1 MKCCP
6 KLHLK
11 RVAREVTTC
20 LELLGA
26 FSDLQA
32 QSYYAVPGDLA
43 VQKEMVKIRDKRG
56 AFTS

>member
-1 MKCCP
+1 MAK
-6 KLHLK
+6 
-11 RVAREVTTC
+11 EVTIC

-32 QSYYAVPGDLA
+32 QSYYGVPSDPA

>member
-1 MKCCP
+1 MAK
-6 KLHLK
+6 
-11 RVAREVTTC
+11 EVTIC